1 MKILIT
7 GANGMLAQ
15 DIKESFKNEQLFL
28 TDVADLDIT
37 NLEAVKEYVGRINPD
52 YIINCAA
59 YTAVDKAEDDKELA
73 YKINAIG
80 PKNLAIAANE
90 NKAKLV
96 HVSTDYVY
104 GGDRDVAE
112 EYKEDD
118 EKNPETVY
126 GYTKL
131 QGENLIKENTSEY
144 YIFRTAWLYGLGG
157 KNFVKTMVGVSE
169 TRDEVTVV
177 NDQHGSPTYTVD
189 LASII
194 HQAIDKKIPYGI
206 YNSTNLG
213 NTTWYDFTKK
223 IYELNNIKT
232 KVTPVTSEQFVR
244 PAKRPKN
251 SQMSKQK
258 LLDLGIKIPTWEDGL
273 SRYVEAEKSLKKNEI
288 RNDDEER

>member
-104 GGDRDVAE
+104 GGDRDVDE

-131 QGENLIKENTSEY
+131 QGENLIKENL
-144 YIFRTAWLYGLGG
+144 IKG
-157 KNFVKTMVGVSE
+157 N
-169 TRDEVTVV
+169 
-177 NDQHGSPTYTVD
+177 
-189 LASII
+189 LA
-194 HQAIDKKIPYGI
+194 K
-206 YNSTNLG
+206 
-213 NTTWYDFTKK
+213 
-223 IYELNNIKT
+223 
-232 KVTPVTSEQFVR
+232 
-244 PAKRPKN
+244 
-251 SQMSKQK
+251 
-258 LLDLGIKIPTWEDGL
+258 
-273 SRYVEAEKSLKKNEI
+273 
-288 RNDDEER
+288 